1 MAFFRQ
7 KIVQSPDDFHLAVS
21 DDADAVAE
29 AFDVGEN
36 VAGEEDRFADFLA
49 FLDEFGDVASTERIE
64 SRLWLVEYDEF
75 GVADEGLSEPDA
87 LEHAF

>member
-1 MAFFRQ
+1 MSIRVRKEVSV
-7 KIVQSPDDFHLAVS
+7 KIIF
-21 DDADAVAE
+21 
-29 AFDVGEN
+29 EN
-36 VAGEEDRFADFLA
+36 VAGKEDRFADFLA